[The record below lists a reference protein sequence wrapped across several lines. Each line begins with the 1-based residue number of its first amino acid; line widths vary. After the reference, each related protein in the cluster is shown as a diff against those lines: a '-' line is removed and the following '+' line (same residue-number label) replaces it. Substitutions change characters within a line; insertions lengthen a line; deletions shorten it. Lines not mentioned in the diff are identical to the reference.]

1 MGESAGMQQEVSI
14 EAKEWSTSTHMQS
27 TTRAEEN
34 SQRTSTG
41 VDDTPRAPP
50 EPPQPPDEAANQQ
63 NEPPSVELE
72 GERIPNPSCDV
83 RRTRAEA
90 NMSGPSE
97 DNEDARD
104 WLKKLV
110 NMSDRIS
117 EGSKQRGQE
126 DSSKGAQDERDDL
139 GDNADASTVSW
150 SIEDVGKWSKK
161 LHKVLKHVRKQ
172 SE

>member
-1 MGESAGMQQEVSI
+1 MGESAGMQQEVSV
-14 EAKEWSTSTHMQS
+14 EAEEWSVSMHMQS

-34 SQRTSTG
+34 SQHTSTG
-41 VDDTPRAPP
+41 VDDAPRAPP

-97 DNEDARD
+97 DNEDARAEEAGEH
-104 WLKKLV
+104 V
-110 NMSDRIS
+110 
-117 EGSKQRGQE
+117 GSHQQRLEAKRSRRLTQRG
-126 DSSKGAQDERDDL
+126 SGRAR
-139 GDNADASTVSW
+139 
-150 SIEDVGKWSKK
+150 
-161 LHKVLKHVRKQ
+161 
-172 SE
+172 